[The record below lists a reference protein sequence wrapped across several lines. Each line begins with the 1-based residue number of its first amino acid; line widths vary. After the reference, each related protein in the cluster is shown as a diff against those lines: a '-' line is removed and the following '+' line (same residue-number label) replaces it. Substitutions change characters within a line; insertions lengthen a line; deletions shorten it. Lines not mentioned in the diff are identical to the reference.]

1 MVEVMQK
8 SKILKT
14 KGTVGGKA
22 RIDGTRIRVIDIIQD
37 YEGLGYSI
45 EEIADSYNLRVIDVL
60 EALKYYYER
69 PTEIREEIRK
79 EKKMFEKFKKEGK
92 VIIFEG

>member
-8 SKILKT
+8 AKIVKT

-60 EALKYYYER
+60 EALKYYYKR
-69 PTEIREEIRK
+69 PKEIREEIRK